1 MAVRLWS
8 QQIKTSL
15 FSIFAVNEKQG
26 NGIEAGRGRLSKEF
40 CFVKMH
46 VLQAQVKHTLA
57 KLLWIAINVF
67 CLAPNPW
74 KNAFFLSMLPL
85 FVLVVASWSL

>member
-1 MAVRLWS
+1 MGLR
-8 QQIKTSL
+8 Q
-15 FSIFAVNEKQG
+15 EG
-26 NGIEAGRGRLSKEF
+26 DRLSKKF

-46 VLQAQVKHTLA
+46 VLQTQVKHTLA

-74 KNAFFLSMLPL
+74 KKAFFLSMLPL
-85 FVLVVASWSL
+85 FVLVVVSWSF